1 MLFGKQKS
9 SHHRSWR
16 GRKVLLL
23 SLSLSVGIPA
33 AAYGQTNPPSS
44 VRCPSPADPHRLY
57 YECVRQPFDFIE
69 ETLTRD
75 WGGVRTELDR
85 RGITPTASYTAQ
97 FLGNPSGGQS
107 RGFTYAGTLQ
117 ASLLLG
123 LDK

>member
-1 MLFGKQKS
+1 MKL
-9 SHHRSWR
+9 
-16 GRKVLLL
+16 VLLAL
-23 SLSLSVGIPA
+23 ILGVGISA
-33 AAYGQTNPPSS
+33 VAHAQTNPPSSPLNAPSS

-57 YECVRQPFDFIE
+57 YECVGQPIDFIE

-117 ASLLLG
+117 ASL
-123 LDK
+123 